1 MQGII
6 SWSINSSK
14 SKGNIISLRISEL
27 DLQKV
32 QSDGKKAS
40 WKKVHEVN
48 NKKTIVGKERAIL
61 ENNRT
66 FLRKKKTLLKNE
78 RQFWKYKD
86 IFGK

>member
-1 MQGII
+1 M
-6 SWSINSSK
+6 
-14 SKGNIISLRISEL
+14 
-27 DLQKV
+27 

-40 WKKVHEVN
+40 WKKAHEVN
-48 NKKTIVGKERAIL
+48 NKKTIVGKVRAIL